1 MQKKIRGI
9 NSAGGTLMSGL
20 EIQHDKESDKL
31 LYPGAANAL
40 QDVSSRAMGM
50 RLKEKKSPGF
60 LTSGIA
66 TQYEI
71 EDFINNHEKANEM
84 KEEIAFNDKRR
95 KVNKP
100 ALLGLAPAGA
110 AIGAAL
116 PMAGAGALEA
126 VKAKKGQILN
136 SAMKGAKAM
145 ITPGTVSDMNSFA
158 NKYAVPLAGAGV
170 GLVGGLA
177 LAGKLNGMH
186 KDKVVG
192 KKRDQVLNDI
202 SYDLDKHMRNKDTI
216 KRIADNSTFKA
227 LENRQVA
234 DESAMIEKKAE
245 EKKRNVPLRAVGA
258 AIPGA
263 FIASNTIGTALAV
276 KEAKSILRNG
286 GAIPGD
292 AMDLLKGH
300 WGKVGAGA
308 AVGAGLAAAHSVRKN
323 LTHNV
328 SYKKAKGI
336 EKKAGYKRDLRIARA
351 EAKAKNPRL
360 TIASSPE
367 EVKKYQRE
375 MAQYGDAI
383 ESFLNS
389 SDRNQDW
396 ETKRKMARLSIDRG
410 ESSKNISV
418 PKSTKSFVNKRIVDK
433 HSKGN
438 LNIEVPKFSDSLRE
452 DILGNHPEFNGY
464 NLAKPSLIPT
474 TPKDRL
480 ENIKKGKQST
490 KDYVKWSNRR
500 HITSN
505 DINLAKQLESGK
517 HKQKRYST
525 QDLKA
530 DGVYFKTHSESK
542 PFDLAGFDGTKIK
555 RNFTGDPAMPKKGIP
570 IWASKLPEV
579 STTYGDTVLAFKPN
593 EAMMAGASPT
603 DHPHLAKDTRFMSKK
618 QIGRVNGWNQ
628 KVELNRNPE
637 YERVFTYDRKNMDKS
652 TVATYSKHRVGR
664 GDKFDQGSWE
674 FTKNKPGSL
683 ADRYARKIT
692 NGPQNGYASGKEI
705 KRLDRKALKRKANEI
720 LSIEPGKKVDMSAI
734 NSKHQ
739 LPSKVRELA
748 KNEAFRKN
756 MLLATGAAAGLGLAG
771 YNAYRTVSN
780 AKKKRDFLKQKEK
793 EEKTASQVHHE
804 LMIEKTAIRGK

>member
-9 NSAGGTLMSGL
+9 NSVGGTLMSGL
-20 EIQHDKESDKL
+20 EIQHDKENDKL

-50 RLKEKKSPGF
+50 RLKEKKAPGF

-66 TQYEI
+66 TQHEI

-84 KEEIAFNDKRR
+84 KEEIVFNEKRR
-95 KVNKP
+95 KANKP

-145 ITPGTVSDMNSFA
+145 IAPGTVSDMNSFKS
-158 NKYAVPLAGAGV
+158 KYSVPLAGAGL

-186 KDKVVG
+186 RDKVIG

-227 LENRQVA
+227 LENRRVA
-234 DESAMIEKKAE
+234 DELAM
-245 EKKRNVPLRAVGA
+245 
-258 AIPGA
+258 
-263 FIASNTIGTALAV
+263 
-276 KEAKSILRNG
+276 
-286 GAIPGD
+286 
-292 AMDLLKGH
+292 M
-300 WGKVGAGA
+300 
-308 AVGAGLAAAHSVRKN
+308 
-323 LTHNV
+323 
-328 SYKKAKGI
+328 

-351 EAKAKNPRL
+351 EAKAKKPRL
-360 TIASSPE
+360 MIATSPE
-367 EVKKYQRE
+367 EVKKYQKE

-418 PKSTKSFVNKRIVDK
+418 PKSTKSFINKRIVDK

-438 LNIEVPKFSDSLRE
+438 LNIKAPKFGNSLRR
-452 DILGNHPEFNGY
+452 DILSNHPEFNGY
-464 NLAKPSLIPT
+464 NLARPSLIPT
-474 TPKDRL
+474 TPKNRL
-480 ENIKKGKQST
+480 ENIKKGKQSME
-490 KDYVKWSNRR
+490 DYVKRSNGR

-505 DINLAKQLESGK
+505 DTNLAKQLESGT

-530 DGVYFKTHSESK
+530 DGVYFKAHSQRK
-542 PFDLAGFDGTKIK
+542 PFDLAGYDGTKIR
-555 RNFTGDPAMPKKGIP
+555 RNFTGDPSMPKKGIP

-618 QIGRVNGWNQ
+618 QIGRVEGWNQ
-628 KVELNRNPE
+628 SVDLNRNPE

-692 NGPQNGYASGKEI
+692 NGPQNGYASAKEI
-705 KRLDRKALKRKANEI
+705 KKLDRKALKRKANEI

-739 LPSKVRELA
+739 LPSKARELA
-748 KNEAFRKN
+748 KNEVFRKN

-771 YNAYRTVSN
+771 YGAYKTISN
-780 AKKKRDFLKQKEK
+780 ANKKRDFLKQKEK

-804 LMIEKTAIRGK
+804 LMIEKMAIRGK

>member
-9 NSAGGTLMSGL
+9 NSVGGTLMSGL
-20 EIQHDKESDKL
+20 EIQHDKENDKL

-50 RLKEKKSPGF
+50 RLKAKKAPGF
-60 LTSGIA
+60 LTSGMA

-71 EDFINNHEKANEM
+71 DDFINNHEKANEM
-84 KEEIAFNDKRR
+84 KEEIAFNEKRR
-95 KVNKP
+95 KANKP

-145 ITPGTVSDMNSFA
+145 IAPGTVSDMNSFTS
-158 NKYAVPLAGAGV
+158 KFAVPLAGAGA

-186 KDKVVG
+186 RDKVVG

-227 LENRQVA
+227 LENRRVS
-234 DESAMIEKKAE
+234 DESAM
-245 EKKRNVPLRAVGA
+245 
-258 AIPGA
+258 
-263 FIASNTIGTALAV
+263 
-276 KEAKSILRNG
+276 
-286 GAIPGD
+286 
-292 AMDLLKGH
+292 M
-300 WGKVGAGA
+300 
-308 AVGAGLAAAHSVRKN
+308 
-323 LTHNV
+323 
-328 SYKKAKGI
+328 

-351 EAKAKNPRL
+351 EAKAKKPRL
-360 TIASSPE
+360 MIGHTGYPE
-367 EVKKYQRE
+367 EIKKYQEE

-396 ETKRKMARLSIDRG
+396 ETKRKMARLSINRG

-418 PKSTKSFVNKRIVDK
+418 PESTKSFVNKRIVDK

-438 LNIEVPKFSDSLRE
+438 LNIEVPKFGDSLQE
-452 DILGNHPEFNGY
+452 DILGNHPDFLGY
-464 NLAKPSLIPT
+464 DLRKPIQVPS
-474 TPKDRL
+474 TPKQRL
-480 ENIKKGKQST
+480 EIIKNREGSK
-490 KDYVKWSNRR
+490 KDYVKWFTRDN
-500 HITSN
+500 ITGN
-505 DINLAKQLESGK
+505 DTNLAKQLESGK

-530 DGVYFKTHSESK
+530 DGVYLKTHSENH
-542 PFDLAGFDGTKIK
+542 PFSLAGYDGDKIR
-555 RNFTGDPAMPKKGIP
+555 RNFTGDPSMPKKGIP

-593 EAMMAGASPT
+593 EAMLAGASPI
-603 DHPHLAKDTRFMSKK
+603 DHPHLATDTRFMSKK
-618 QIGRVNGWNQ
+618 RIGRVNGWNQ
-628 KVELNRNPE
+628 TVELNRNPE
-637 YERVFTYDRKNMDKS
+637 YERVFTYDRKNIDKS
-652 TVATYSKHRVGR
+652 TIATYSKHRIGP
-664 GDKFDQGSWE
+664 GDKFDQSSWE

-683 ADRYARKIT
+683 ADRYARMIT
-692 NGPQNGYASGKEI
+692 NGPQQGYASEKEI
-705 KRLDRKALKRKANEI
+705 KKLDRKALKRKANEI
-720 LSIEPGKKVDMSAI
+720 LSIKPGEKVDMSAI

-756 MLLATGAAAGLGLAG
+756 MLLTTGGLAAAGLVG
-771 YNAYRTVSN
+771 YNAYKTINN

-793 EEKTASQVHHE
+793 EEKTANQVHHE
-804 LMIEKTAIRGK
+804 LMIEKIAIKGK

>member
-9 NSAGGTLMSGL
+9 NSVGGTLMSGL
-20 EIQHDKESDKL
+20 EIQHDKENNKL
-31 LYPGAANAL
+31 LYPGATAAF

-95 KVNKP
+95 KANKP

-145 ITPGTVSDMNSFA
+145 IAPGTVSDMNSFA
-158 NKYAVPLAGAGV
+158 SKFAVPLAGAGA

-186 KDKVVG
+186 RDKVVG

-227 LENRQVA
+227 LKNRQVA
-234 DESAMIEKKAE
+234 DESAM
-245 EKKRNVPLRAVGA
+245 
-258 AIPGA
+258 
-263 FIASNTIGTALAV
+263 
-276 KEAKSILRNG
+276 
-286 GAIPGD
+286 
-292 AMDLLKGH
+292 M
-300 WGKVGAGA
+300 
-308 AVGAGLAAAHSVRKN
+308 
-323 LTHNV
+323 
-328 SYKKAKGI
+328 

-351 EAKAKNPRL
+351 EAKAKKPRL
-360 TIASSPE
+360 MIATSPE
-367 EVKKYQRE
+367 EVKKYQEE

-389 SDRNQDW
+389 SDRKQDW
-396 ETKRKMARLSIDRG
+396 ETKRKMARLSIDKG

-418 PKSTKSFVNKRIVDK
+418 PESTKSFVNKRIVDK

-452 DILGNHPEFNGY
+452 DILGNHPDFLGY
-464 NLAKPSLIPT
+464 DLRKPMQVPT
-474 TPKDRL
+474 TPKQRL
-480 ENIKKGKQST
+480 KNIKKRKES
-490 KDYVKWSNRR
+490 KEDYVKWFTRD
-500 HITSN
+500 HIHGN
-505 DINLAKQLESGK
+505 DSNLAKQLESGK

-530 DGVYFKTHSESK
+530 DGVYLKTHSESK
-542 PFDLAGFDGTKIK
+542 PFDLAGYDGTKIR
-555 RNFTGDPAMPKKGIP
+555 RNFTGDPSMPKKGIP

-618 QIGRVNGWNQ
+618 QIGRMNGWNQ

-652 TVATYSKHRVGR
+652 TVATYSKHRVWR

-804 LMIEKTAIRGK
+804 LMIEKMAIRGK

>member
-9 NSAGGTLMSGL
+9 NSVGGTLMSGL
-20 EIQHDKESDKL
+20 EIQHDKDNNKL
-31 LYPGAANAL
+31 LYPGATAAF

-95 KVNKP
+95 KANKP

-145 ITPGTVSDMNSFA
+145 IAPGKVSDMNSFA
-158 NKYAVPLAGAGV
+158 SKFAVPLAGAGA

-186 KDKVVG
+186 RDKVVG

-227 LENRQVA
+227 LENRRVA
-234 DESAMIEKKAE
+234 DEPVM
-245 EKKRNVPLRAVGA
+245 
-258 AIPGA
+258 
-263 FIASNTIGTALAV
+263 
-276 KEAKSILRNG
+276 
-286 GAIPGD
+286 
-292 AMDLLKGH
+292 M
-300 WGKVGAGA
+300 
-308 AVGAGLAAAHSVRKN
+308 
-323 LTHNV
+323 
-328 SYKKAKGI
+328 

-367 EVKKYQRE
+367 EVKKYQE
-375 MAQYGDAI
+375 EIAQYGDAI

-389 SDRNQDW
+389 SDRKQDW
-396 ETKRKMARLSIDRG
+396 ETKRKMARLSIDKG

-418 PKSTKSFVNKRIVDK
+418 PESTKSFVNKRIVDK

-452 DILGNHPEFNGY
+452 DILGNHPDFLGY
-464 NLAKPSLIPT
+464 DLRKPMQVPT
-474 TPKDRL
+474 TPKQRL
-480 ENIKKGKQST
+480 KNIKKRKES
-490 KDYVKWSNRR
+490 KEDYVKWFTRD
-500 HITSN
+500 HIHGN
-505 DINLAKQLESGK
+505 DSNLAKQLESGK

-542 PFDLAGFDGTKIK
+542 PFDLAGYDGTKIR

-579 STTYGDTVLAFKPN
+579 SITYGDTVLAFKPN

-652 TVATYSKHRVGR
+652 TVATYSKHRVWR
-664 GDKFDQGSWE
+664 GDKFDQDSWE

-771 YNAYRTVSN
+771 YSAYKTVSD

-804 LMIEKTAIRGK
+804 LMIEKMAIRGK